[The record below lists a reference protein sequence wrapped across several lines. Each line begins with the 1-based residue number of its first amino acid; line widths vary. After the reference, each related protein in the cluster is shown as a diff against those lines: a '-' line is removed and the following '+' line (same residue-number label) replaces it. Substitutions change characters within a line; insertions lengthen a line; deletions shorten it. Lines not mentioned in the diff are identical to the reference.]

1 MIGRIISGSWS
12 KIRLLLFC
20 LWCKSKTSVFS
31 FELALDFILT
41 SCVRK
46 NLRPISY
53 EVVWCD
59 ILGALVNEIVA
70 LVGRVT
76 LYVPGPGLS
85 FLSGCYTVNLLCL
98 PMIIPL
104 FSFLS
109 GILYCPDPGKCCVL
123 FMNSYLAAKLMEGLP
138 LGVFIR

>member
-1 MIGRIISGSWS
+1 M
-12 KIRLLLFC
+12 
-20 LWCKSKTSVFS
+20 
-31 FELALDFILT
+31 
-41 SCVRK
+41 
-46 NLRPISY
+46 
-53 EVVWCD
+53 VWCD

-109 GILYCPDPGKCCVL
+109 DILYCPGPGKCCVL